1 MGYIEEFKKFA
12 VRGNVVDLAIAVVI
26 GGAFGKIV
34 TSFVNDII
42 MPPLGLLLGGVNF
55 NELTLILKQATNEAE
70 TVTLNYGTFIQGTID
85 FLIIAMAIFVVIKFF
100 EQFRQ
105 KRKEEEKNPESPVEP
120 PEVEQLLTEIRDVLK
135 ESSTSQNRNG

>member
-12 VRGNVVDLAIAVVI
+12 VRGNVVDLAIAVVV

-55 NELTLILKQATNEAE
+55 NDLTLTLKQATAEAE
-70 TVTLNYGTFIQGTID
+70 AVTLNYGTFIQVTID

-100 EQFRQ
+100 ERFRQ

-120 PEVEQLLTEIRDVLK
+120 PEVEKLLTEIRDVLK
-135 ESSTSQNRNG
+135 EGSTSKS

>member
-1 MGYIEEFKKFA
+1 MGYIEDFKKFA

-55 NELTLILKQATNEAE
+55 NELSLTLKKATVEAE
-70 TVTLNYGTFIQGTID
+70 AVTLNYGTFIQVTID
-85 FLIIAMAIFVVIKFF
+85 FLIIAVAIFVAIKFF

-105 KRKEEEKNPESPVEP
+105 KRKEEEKNPESPIEP

-135 ESSTSQNRNG
+135 ESHTSQNRN